1 MILRLRFFEN
11 PLTLFRCRF
20 EALRSISGITFPWE
34 GMCRSSRANQI
45 WSLQSRELSGTCSI
59 LAFKIGFS
67 VRISVR
73 IFKYHSASVRIL
85 VRILIHPTF
94 SVRICV
100 RIFNNFYFSVR
111 ILVRIYNNK
120 R

>member
-1 MILRLRFFEN
+1 MKIRL
-11 PLTLFRCRF
+11 PSLGADLKHL
-20 EALRSISGITFPWE
+20 EAFLELPSHGKVCA
-34 GMCRSSRANQI
+34 GA
-45 WSLQSRELSGTCSI
+45 RELTKYGLYKVENCQEHVQF
-59 LAFKIGFS
+59 FKIGFS

-73 IFKYHSASVRIL
+73 IFKYLSASVRIL